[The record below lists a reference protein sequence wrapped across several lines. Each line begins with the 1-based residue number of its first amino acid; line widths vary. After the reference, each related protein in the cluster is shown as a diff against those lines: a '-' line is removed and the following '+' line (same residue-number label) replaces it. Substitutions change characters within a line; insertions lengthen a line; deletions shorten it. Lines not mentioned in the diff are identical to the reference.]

1 MVNLNG
7 TLTKN
12 NYQIATNN
20 RGFAFGDAVFETM
33 RVVKGKII
41 FWEDHYFRLM
51 AGMRIMRMEIPMT
64 FTMEFLEAEI
74 LKTAEA
80 TGLQESQARV
90 KLSVYRESEGFYTP
104 VSNDIGYVIA
114 VQKLEEDQYLLNTT
128 PYRVDIFKDYP
139 VAPGLL
145 STIKSNNRAINV
157 VGSIYAQENDLDNCI
172 LINSNK
178 QVVEAL
184 NSNLF
189 LVHGKIVKTPP
200 ILDGCIKGIIRQQ
213 LIEIIKGME
222 DYELE
227 ESSISPFEIQRADE
241 LFLTNSIT
249 GIRPVTA
256 YRKKEFTTKLAGLLV
271 EELNRKAGI

>member
-7 TLTKN
+7 TLTQN
-12 NYQIATNN
+12 IYQLAVSN
-20 RGFAFGDAVFETM
+20 RGFAYGDSVFETL
-33 RVVKGKII
+33 RVVNGKIV

-74 LKTAEA
+74 LKTTQA
-80 TGLQESQARV
+80 TGLQDLPARV
-90 KLSVYRESEGFYTP
+90 KLSVYRESEGFYKPLT
-104 VSNDIGYVIA
+104 NDVGYVVA
-114 VQKLEEDQYLLNTT
+114 VQKLKQPRYELNTN

-145 STIKSNNRAINV
+145 STVKSNNRAVNV
-157 VGSIYAQENDLDNCI
+157 VGSIYAQENELDNCI
-172 LINSNK
+172 LINTNK

-189 LVHGKIVKTPP
+189 LVHGNTLKTPP

-213 LIEIIKGME
+213 LVDIIKEME
-222 DYELE
+222 YYVLE
-227 ESSISPFEIQRADE
+227 EASISPFELQRADE
-241 LFLTNSIT
+241 LFLTNSIM
-249 GIRPVTA
+249 GIRPVTV
-256 YRKKEFTTKLAGLLV
+256 YRKKEFKTTLASRLV
-271 EELNRKAGI
+271 EELNKKAGV

>member
-12 NYQIATNN
+12 NYQLATNN

-74 LKTAEA
+74 LKTVEA
-80 TGLQESQARV
+80 AGLQESQARV

-157 VGSIYAQENDLDNCI
+157 VGSIYAQENNLDNCI
-172 LINSNK
+172 LINTNK

-241 LFLTNSIT
+241 LFLTNSIM
-249 GIRPVTA
+249 GIRPVTV
-256 YRKKEFTTKLAGLLV
+256 YRKKEFTTKLASRLI